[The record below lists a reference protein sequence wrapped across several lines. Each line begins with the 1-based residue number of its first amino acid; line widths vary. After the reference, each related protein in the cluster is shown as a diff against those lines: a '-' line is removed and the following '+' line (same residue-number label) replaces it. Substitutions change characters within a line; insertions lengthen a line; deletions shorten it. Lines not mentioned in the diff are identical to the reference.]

1 MKIKT
6 IQNSPEKQESR
17 QRRLANYQRQFQK
30 LLPAMTILHLPR
42 KETAY
47 ELTL

>member
-6 IQNSPEKQESR
+6 IPNNPEKQKTR
-17 QRRLANYQRQFQK
+17 QHRLASYQRQFQK
-30 LLPAMTILHLPR
+30 TASCHAILPIPR